1 MKSDNCYGPSSDN
14 ILPIFL
20 GSILELFTS
29 TSNILI
35 LMICGAQFRNELIEI
50 IHLKKFCVKEKQR
63 PERSETF
70 KTIHRQANIVAL
82 PLHIILSTT
91 TSSSQNESNKKPN
104 ISHDPSMD
112 SLLLSGQNKDDIS
125 ITDTEHN
132 SDETS
137 QYFLKLST
145 V

>member
-1 MKSDNCYGPSSDN
+1 
-14 ILPIFL
+14 
-20 GSILELFTS
+20 
-29 TSNILI
+29 
-35 LMICGAQFRNELIEI
+35 
-50 IHLKKFCVKEKQR
+50 
-63 PERSETF
+63 
-70 KTIHRQANIVAL
+70 
-82 PLHIILSTT
+82 
-91 TSSSQNESNKKPN
+91 
-104 ISHDPSMD
+104 MD